1 MVLTYAPEI
10 RALAEETL
18 LGHGRDPFNLL
29 QMLIEVQEACHCVP
43 QAAQEVIGPA
53 LFGTDRLRLPAAIR
67 FYSFL
72 SETYLGE
79 YVIYLSDN
87 ITDQM
92 QGSRA
97 LAEHLCSRL
106 RVRLGRVRADGR
118 VSVTLTSC
126 TGMCDQGP
134 AALIN
139 GFAVTR
145 LTRERLDQISIL
157 IEARQPLSAWP
168 PEYFQ
173 VAPNLRRSDVLLRHP
188 LPPGAALQACLDRG
202 ADETLQEL
210 YRSDLR
216 GRGGA
221 GFKTAIKWDTA
232 RKAEASRRFILCNAD
247 EGEPGTF
254 KDRLLLQQYADL
266 VLEGMTLGGFVVGA
280 REGILYVRGEYRF
293 LRDHLEAVLARRRAQ
308 GLLGEGILGSDLC
321 FDVKVHW
328 GAGAYIC
335 GMETAMIESIEG
347 KRGIPRKRFPLPVE
361 EGYRGEPS
369 IVNNVETFAAAA
381 HIGWHGGRR
390 FARHG
395 TKDST
400 GTKLFCVSGDCA
412 LPGLYEYPWG
422 VSCREVLRDCG
433 ARNPQYLQVS
443 GPSGSTVPARD
454 FDRRL
459 ALEDLSTVGT
469 VMVFDQTRDLFDM
482 TRNFA
487 RFFQHESCGLCTP
500 CRVGTTL
507 LVGLVD
513 KFEAGLG
520 CPADLAELRHLATV
534 LTTMSHCGLGQT
546 ATAHLIDAIEHFPA
560 VFERRMQ
567 SDTFE
572 PAFSL
577 DDALAEARALTGRDD
592 PDAHL

>member
-1 MVLTYAPEI
+1 MVLTHPPQISAF
-10 RALAEETL
+10 AEAVLER
-18 LGHGRDPFNLL
+18 HGRDPFNLL

-43 QAAQEVIGPA
+43 PAAREVLGSA
-53 LFGTDRLRLPAAIR
+53 LFGTDRLRVPALLR

-72 SETYLGE
+72 SETFQGE
-79 YVIYLSDN
+79 YVVRLSDN

-97 LAEHLCSRL
+97 LGEHLCSRL
-106 RVRLGRVRADGR
+106 GVKAGRVRADGR
-118 VSVTLTSC
+118 VGVAYTSC

-139 GFAVTR
+139 GLAVTR
-145 LTRERLDQISIL
+145 LTRERMDRISEL
-157 IEARQPLSAWP
+157 IGARQPLSAWP
-168 PEYFQ
+168 PEYFE
-173 VAPNLRRSDVLLRHP
+173 VTGNLRRSDALLRHP
-188 LPPGAALQACLDRG
+188 VPPGAALRASLDRG
-202 ADETLQEL
+202 ADATLQEL

-232 RKAEASRRFILCNAD
+232 RRVPASGRSILCNAD

-266 VLEGMTLGGFVVGA
+266 VIEGMTLAGFVVGA

-308 GLLGEGILGSDLC
+308 GLLGEDLLGSGFA
-321 FDVKVHW
+321 FDVRLHW

-381 HIGWHGGRR
+381 QIGLHGGLR

-395 TKDST
+395 TPGST
-400 GTKLFCVSGDCA
+400 GTKLFCVSGDCER
-412 LPGLYEYPWG
+412 PGIYEYPWG

-433 ARNPQYLQVS
+433 ARDPQYLQVS
-443 GPSGSTVPARD
+443 GPSGSTVPERE

-459 ALEDLSTVGT
+459 ALEDLPTVGT

-520 CPADLAELRHLATV
+520 SPSDLKELRHLAAV
-534 LTTMSHCGLGQT
+534 LNTMSHCGLGQT
-546 ATAHLIDAIEHFPA
+546 ALCHITDALDKFPH

-567 SDTFE
+567 SDRFE
-572 PAFSL
+572 PDFDL
-577 DDALAEARALTGRDD
+577 DEALAEARALTGRDD
-592 PDAHL
+592 PEAHL

>member
-1 MVLTYAPEI
+1 MVLTHAPQI
-10 RALAEETL
+10 RALAQDL
-18 LGHGRDPFNLL
+18 LDRHGRDPLNLL
-29 QMLIEVQEACHCVP
+29 QILVEVQEVCHCVP
-43 QAAQEVIGPA
+43 PAAQDVLGPA
-53 LFGTDRLRLPAAIR
+53 LFGSDRLRLPALLR

-72 SETYLGE
+72 SETYQGE
-79 YVIYLSDN
+79 YVILLSDN

-92 QGSRA
+92 LGSRA
-97 LAEHLCSRL
+97 LGDHLCSRL
-106 RVRLGRVRADGR
+106 GVKPGRVRADGR
-118 VSVTLTSC
+118 VSVNYTSC

-139 GFAVTR
+139 GLAVTR
-145 LTRERLDQISIL
+145 LTRERMDRITEL
-157 IEARQPLSAWP
+157 INARKPLPLWP
-168 PEYFQ
+168 REYFA
-173 VAPNLRRSDVLLRHP
+173 VAENLRRSDALLRHP
-188 LPPGAALQACLDRG
+188 VPPGAALRACLGRG
-202 ADETLQEL
+202 AEATLQEL

-232 RKAEASRRFILCNAD
+232 RKVPARGRFILCNAD

-254 KDRLLLQQYADL
+254 KDRLLLQRYADL
-266 VLEGMTLGGFVVGA
+266 VIEGMTLAGFVVGA

-293 LRDHLEAVLARRRAQ
+293 LREHLEGVLERRRVQ
-308 GLLGEGILGSDLC
+308 GLLGEGLLGSSFG
-321 FDVKVHW
+321 FDVRLHW

-335 GMETAMIESIEG
+335 GMETAMIESMEG

-361 EGYRGEPS
+361 AGYRGEPS

-381 HIGWHGGRR
+381 HIGLHGGQR

-395 TKDST
+395 TPDST
-400 GTKLFCVSGDCA
+400 GTKLFCVSGDCER
-412 LPGLYEYPWG
+412 PGIYEYPWG

-443 GPSGSTVPARD
+443 GPSGSTVPARE

-459 ALEDLSTVGT
+459 ALEDLPTVGT
-469 VMVFDQTRDLFDM
+469 VMVFGPDRDLFAM

-487 RFFQHESCGLCTP
+487 RFFRHESCGLCTP

-507 LVGLVD
+507 LADLVD

-520 CPADLAELRHLATV
+520 SPSDLKEIRHLAAV

-546 ATAHLIDAIEHFPA
+546 AACHLTDALDKFPRA
-560 VFERRMQ
+560 FEARMQ
-567 SDTFE
+567 HDTFE

-577 DDALAEARALTGRDD
+577 DEALAEARALTGRDD